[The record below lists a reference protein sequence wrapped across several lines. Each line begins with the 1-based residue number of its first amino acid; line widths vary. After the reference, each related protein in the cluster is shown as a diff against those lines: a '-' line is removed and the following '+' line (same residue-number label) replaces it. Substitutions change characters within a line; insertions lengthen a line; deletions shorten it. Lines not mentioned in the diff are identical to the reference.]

1 MKSLNN
7 YLMNDRIYEDKDIEV
22 YRGSRVSD
30 GLPVVFKLLKI
41 DYPTPTQLAHI
52 EHEYEILSTLNG
64 DGTVE
69 LYDLIKYKNSLA
81 IVLEDFGPRSLHDLL
96 THSSLH
102 LDEALNIA
110 ILLTECLEKI
120 HQHHI
125 IHKDI
130 NPGNILWD
138 PLIPEVKIIDFSIAI
153 TLLKENTSAIS
164 ADVLEGTLAYLSP
177 EQTGRMNRDVDY
189 RSDYYSLGVTFYQMF
204 TGELPF
210 QSIDP
215 MELVHAHIAVLPKPL
230 HELNPDIPPVLSSIV
245 LKLMAKTAEDRY
257 QSMHGLRDD
266 LKRCASL
273 LKEKGTIDDFPLGQH
288 DRSSVF
294 EIPEKLYGRE
304 QQLNELIDVLNQVAP
319 ENPAQLVLISGHS
332 GIGKSALVH
341 ELDKSIVNKRGYFI
355 SGKFDLLQKSIP
367 YTAFIQAFEQLI
379 RQLLSENEAVIDEWR
394 TAIQQAVGVHGKV
407 VTDFL
412 PSLKLIIGTQPDVV
426 ELNAPETQNR
436 FNSVFQSFIMALVNR
451 DKPIIIFLDDLQWT
465 DMASLNLIKYLL
477 TQTKQCSLLMIGAY
491 RNNEIGPDHPLTLTL
506 ELIKRTDVVSR
517 QVMLAPLELKHVHQ
531 LLVDTLYQDDKALWQ
546 LAAVCFQ
553 KTQGHPFFLHQ
564 FLKEIHNGGL
574 IYFNNRE
581 GVWHYSIDKISKK
594 ESTGNVVDF
603 MAQKIQK
610 LSPDTQMILKYASCL
625 GNPFELRTLA
635 DMIGRTPK
643 DVSTQLWESLQE
655 ELIVPMH
662 MSYKYVS
669 DDINANTMYRF
680 FHDKIQQAVYSL
692 VPESEKK
699 ELHLK
704 IGRLFLQQLSD
715 ENKSYNLFDIVSQL
729 NMGIELIDDKAE
741 KLRLAQLNYEAG
753 IRAKNSVAN
762 AIARTYLQT
771 GIGLVDETIWA
782 TNHGLALNLYTEA
795 AEVAN
800 LCENDDESQKLCDIV
815 LSHTTSILEQL
826 PVYKLKI
833 FIYFSKG
840 DLDLAGQLVT
850 ETLNKL
856 GVTLPKKVNK
866 FHLWV
871 MLTRVKFALL
881 GKSDKTLLNLPD
893 MTDPYRLAISDFIGL
908 SRQLILVYNTKLFY
922 LQILYLL
929 LMTIRH
935 GYNKNAPISFGG
947 YALILC
953 MQGHV
958 DEACKIG
965 ELVLKFLE
973 RDAASGG
980 NRTAAEMLVQH
991 YIKHWKEPLRNAIPA
1006 YLNIYMNAT
1015 QVNNLEIAGSS
1026 ILAMYYRY
1034 YISGFNLNKINEI
1047 MDSFSPNTSS
1057 KVLSH
1062 GTFNLFIVLIK
1073 QAIENLTTQVADPC
1087 RLDGNFC
1094 SEHAF
1099 FYDIKNTDNAFR
1111 IFHFHVI
1118 TMQLCYI
1125 FNNYDTAF
1133 EHDLI
1138 ARQLAQSFPP
1148 IPFLSVYKAYDSLIR
1163 LALWEKSSLLQKMRH
1178 LIAIRANQKYLARA
1192 IKHCP
1197 ANYSDQYFLIKAELA
1212 RVLGRSAKA
1221 ALYYDKAIELAK
1233 EHEFLQNQAM
1243 ANELAARFYLA
1254 QGKEKIAQLYLI
1266 DAHYT
1271 YLSWGA
1277 TTKAHQ
1283 LKDKYRFYLHK
1294 NRESEPTLSND
1305 QSMVTTQ
1312 ANTSSIL
1319 DLNSAIKAS
1328 QTIAREFIL
1337 EDLLT
1342 KSMQIMIENAGAQ
1355 KGYLLLETGGKW
1367 AIEAALVNDHITIL
1381 KSLPLRL
1388 VPKSVIQYVIRSKE
1402 YVLLDDARQSS
1413 IYALDPYIRKVQPKS
1428 MLCLPLLNK
1437 GHLSGILYL
1446 ENNLTSGVFTKKRL
1460 TMLNLLAAQ
1469 MIISIDIAR
1478 LYKEM
1483 ADLNKKYSLFIPT
1496 EFLHL
1501 LGKKSIM
1508 DVKLGDHVQQTMT
1521 VMFCDVRSFTSRSE
1535 GMTPRQNFDYINS
1548 LLSFLEPVISK
1559 HHGVIDKYIGDAI
1572 LALFVNA
1579 DDAVESALG
1588 ILNAVRDFNK
1598 TCPDKEPTR
1607 LGVGLNTGPLMLG
1620 ILGGEQRMEGSV
1632 ISDVVNVAS
1641 RVEKLTKHKKVSLL
1655 ITANTLSE
1663 LRQLQRYNIR
1673 EIDSI
1678 ILRGKTKAV
1687 TIYEV
1692 APALTEMVI
1701 QPQPNDI
1708 A

>member
-1 MKSLNN
+1 
-7 YLMNDRIYEDKDIEV
+7 MNDRIYEDKDIEV

-69 LYDLIKYKNSLA
+69 PYELIKYKNSLA
-81 IVLEDFGPRSLHDLL
+81 IVLEDFGQRSLHDLL

-120 HQHHI
+120 HQHHVV
-125 IHKDI
+125 HKDI
-130 NPGNILWD
+130 NPSNILWD

-153 TLLKENTSAIS
+153 TLLKENPSAIS

-177 EQTGRMNRDVDY
+177 EQTGRMNRDIDY
-189 RSDYYSLGVTFYQMF
+189 RSDYYSLGVTLYQML

-210 QSIDP
+210 QSKDP
-215 MELVHAHIAVLPKPL
+215 MELVHAHIAILPKPP
-230 HELNPDIPPVLSSIV
+230 HELNSDIPLVLSNIV

-257 QSMHGLRDD
+257 QSMYGLRDD
-266 LKRCASL
+266 LKRCASQ
-273 LKEKGTIDDFPLGQH
+273 LKEKNTIDDFPLGQH
-288 DRSSVF
+288 DRSSIF

-304 QQLNELIDVLNQVAP
+304 EQLNELIEVLNQVAP
-319 ENPAQLVLISGHS
+319 ENQAQLMLISGFS
-332 GIGKSALVH
+332 GVGKSALVH

-355 SGKFDLLQKSIP
+355 SGKFDLLQKNIP

-379 RQLLSENEAVIDEWR
+379 RQLLSENEAIIDKWR
-394 TAIQQAVGVHGKV
+394 TAIQEAVGIYGKV

-412 PSLKLIIGTQPDVV
+412 PSLKLIIGKQPDVV
-426 ELNAPETQNR
+426 ELNALETQNR

-465 DMASLNLIKYLL
+465 DLPSLNLIKYLL

-491 RNNEIGPDHPLTLTL
+491 RNNEIGPQHPLSLTL

-517 QVMLAPLELKHVHQ
+517 QVMLAPLELKHIHQ
-531 LLVDTLYQDDKALWQ
+531 LLVDTLYRDDKALWQ
-546 LAAVCFQ
+546 LASVCFQ

-564 FLKEIHNGGL
+564 FLKEVHNEGL
-574 IYFNNRE
+574 IYFNSSE
-581 GVWHYSIDKISKK
+581 GIWHYSLDKISKK

-635 DMIGRTPK
+635 DMMGRTPK
-643 DVSTQLWESLQE
+643 AVSIQLWEPLQE
-655 ELIVPMH
+655 ELIVPMDT
-662 MSYKYVS
+662 SYKYIS
-669 DDINANTMYRF
+669 DDLNANAMYRF

-699 ELHLK
+699 WLHLK
-704 IGRLFLQQLSD
+704 IGRLFLQQLTDEKKSD
-715 ENKSYNLFDIVSQL
+715 NLFDIVSQL
-729 NMGIELIDDKAE
+729 NMGIELIEDKAE
-741 KLRLAQLNYEAG
+741 KLRLAQLNFEAG

-771 GIGLVDETIWA
+771 GIRLIDETIWE
-782 TNHGLALNLYTEA
+782 TNHDLALNLYTEA

-800 LCENDDESQKLCDIV
+800 LCENDEESQQLCDFV

-826 PVYKLKI
+826 PIYKLKI
-833 FIYFSKG
+833 FIHFSKG
-840 DLDLAGQLVT
+840 ELELAGQLVM
-850 ETLNKL
+850 ETLSKL

-866 FHLWV
+866 LHLWL
-871 MLTRVKFALL
+871 MLIRVKFALL
-881 GKSDKTLLNLPD
+881 GKSNKTLLNLPN
-893 MTDPYRLAISDFIGL
+893 MTDPYRLAVSDFIGH
-908 SRQLILVYNTKLFY
+908 SQQLILVYNTKLFY
-922 LQILYLL
+922 LQILHLL
-929 LMTIRH
+929 LMTIRY

-953 MQGHV
+953 MQGHI
-958 DEACKIG
+958 DKAYNIG
-965 ELVLKFLE
+965 QLVLKFLE

-991 YIKHWKEPLRNAIPA
+991 YINHWKEPLRNAIPA

-1015 QVNNLEIAGSS
+1015 QVNNLEVAGSS
-1026 ILAMYYRY
+1026 ILAMFYRY
-1034 YISGFNLNKINEI
+1034 YISGFNLNKINEM
-1047 MDSFSPNTSS
+1047 MDNFSPNTSS
-1057 KVLSH
+1057 QILSH

-1073 QAIENLTTQVADPC
+1073 QAIENLTTRVADPC
-1087 RLDGNFC
+1087 SLDGNFC

-1111 IFHFHVI
+1111 IFHFHLI
-1118 TMQLCYI
+1118 KMQLCFL
-1125 FNNYDTAF
+1125 FNNYDAAF
-1133 EHDLI
+1133 EHALI
-1138 ARQLAQSFPP
+1138 ARKLAPEFPP
-1148 IPFLSVYKAYDSLIR
+1148 IPFRSIYKAYDSLIR
-1163 LALWEKSSLLQKMRH
+1163 LAIWEKSSLLQKISH
-1178 LIAIRANQKYLARA
+1178 LIAIRGNQKYLARA

-1212 RVLGRSAKA
+1212 RVLGRPAKA

-1233 EHEFLQNQAM
+1233 DNEFLQNQAM
-1243 ANELAARFYLA
+1243 ANELAAKFYLA
-1254 QGKEKIAQLYLI
+1254 QGKEKIGQLYLV

-1283 LKDKYRFYLHK
+1283 LKETYRFYLHK
-1294 NRESEPTLSND
+1294 SSESEQSFFNQSTITAQTKTSN
-1305 QSMVTTQ
+1305 
-1312 ANTSSIL
+1312 IL

-1328 QTIAREFIL
+1328 QTIAGEFIL
-1337 EDLLT
+1337 ENLLT

-1355 KGYLLLETGGKW
+1355 KGYLLLETNGKW
-1367 AIEAALVNDHITIL
+1367 AIESALVNDHITIL
-1381 KSLPLRL
+1381 KSLPLKL

-1402 YVLLDDARQSS
+1402 YVLLDDARESS
-1413 IYALDPYIRKVQPKS
+1413 VYSLDPYIRKVQPKS

-1446 ENNLTSGVFTKKRL
+1446 ENNLTSGVFTQNRL

-1483 ADLNKKYSLFIPT
+1483 ADLNKKYSLFIPS
-1496 EFLHL
+1496 EFLRL

-1508 DVKLGDHVQQTMT
+1508 DVKLGDHVQKYMT

-1535 GMTPRQNFDYINS
+1535 GMTPGQNFDYINS

-1598 TCPDKEPTR
+1598 TYPDQAPTK
-1607 LGVGLNTGPLMLG
+1607 LGIGLNTGQVMLG
-1620 ILGGEQRMEGSV
+1620 ILGGEQRMDGSV

-1641 RVEKLTKHKKVSLL
+1641 RVEELTKHKRVSLL
-1655 ITANTLSE
+1655 ITANTFTE
-1663 LRQLQRYNIR
+1663 LRNLQRYKIQ

-1678 ILRGKTKAV
+1678 ILRGKTNAI
-1687 TIYEV
+1687 TIYNVEPSG
-1692 APALTEMVI
+1692 ASIDTH
-1701 QPQPNDI
+1701 
-1708 A
+1708 